1 MGERLIALLTQAAI
15 RKDGGCQLSGR
26 SKQDRLVHVLAV
38 VTAVVSLAP
47 IGLGS
52 LVTTLGAGMA
62 FPDWPTSDGQG
73 MLAYPWL
80 QSSGDKFVEHG
91 HRLAGMLVGF
101 CSIGLCAV
109 AWLGGS
115 SKGVRYAVVAVLLG
129 VIVQGL
135 LGGLRVRL
143 DRQVVA
149 FGHSVFGCLVFVSL
163 WMVSSATS
171 RSWPHA
177 GERSINSK
185 PLWLLAWAYPFLVMV
200 QYVFG
205 GVIRHLGSMLH
216 AHLVGAGLVFLFG
229 SCVVISSVRTGDRG
243 VRRRA
248 ILVGLAVFG
257 QVCLGLGVWLTKFG
271 FAPAGLVAVQH
282 SLSQVVARSLHTV
295 VGMVVVATAVSWA
308 VTVLRSEITP
318 ASESASGGLVTS

>member
-1 MGERLIALLTQAAI
+1 MAA
-15 RKDGGCQLSGR
+15 RT
-26 SKQDRLVHVLAV
+26 KQDQRVHVLAV
-38 VTAVVSLAP
+38 VTALVSLAP

-101 CSIGLCAV
+101 CTIVLCTV
-109 AWLGGS
+109 AWLGKS
-115 SKGVRYAVVAVLLG
+115 SSGVRYAVVLVLAG

-149 FGHSVFGCLVFVSL
+149 FGHSIFGCLVFVSL

-171 RSWPHA
+171 SHWNQIDKDFVNP
-177 GERSINSK
+177 K
-185 PLWLLAWAYPFLVMV
+185 FVWCLAWAYPIVVLT

-216 AHLVGAGLVFLFG
+216 AHLAGAVLVFLFG
-229 SCVVISSVRTGDRG
+229 CCVVISSFRMNFPMVRS
-243 VRRRA
+243 RA
-248 ILVGLAVFG
+248 VLVGLAVFG
-257 QVCLGLGVWLTKFG
+257 QILLGLGVWVTKFG
-271 FAPAGLVAVQH
+271 FAPSGLVAVQH
-282 SLSQVVARSLHTV
+282 SMPQVVARSLHTV

-308 VTVLRSEITP
+308 VTVLKFDRSACRNLAT
-318 ASESASGGLVTS
+318 G

>member
-1 MGERLIALLTQAAI
+1 M
-15 RKDGGCQLSGR
+15 
-26 SKQDRLVHVLAV
+26 HVLAV

-91 HRLAGMLVGF
+91 HRLAGMLVG
-101 CSIGLCAV
+101 LCAV
-109 AWLGGS
+109 TLCGVAYFGKS
-115 SKGVRYAVVAVLLG
+115 SKGVRLAVATVLAG

-135 LGGLRVRL
+135 LGGVRVRL

-163 WMVSSATS
+163 WMVSLVTAKGWLLERRET
-171 RSWPHA
+171 
-177 GERSINSK
+177 ERSK
-185 PLWLLAWAYPFLVMV
+185 LLAGLAWVYPALVLV
-200 QYVFG
+200 QYMFG

-216 AHLVGAGLVFLFG
+216 AHLAGAVLVVIAG
-229 SCVVISSVRTGDRG
+229 ACVVIASWRCRTGK
-243 VRRRA
+243 VRKRA
-248 ILVGLAVFG
+248 ILVGVAVAVQILIGLA
-257 QVCLGLGVWLTKFG
+257 VWLTKFG

-282 SLSQVVARSLHTV
+282 SLPQVVVRTVHTV

-308 VTVLRSEITP
+308 VTVLRSQPAAEP
-318 ASESASGGLVTS
+318 SASEGQWVAG

>member
-1 MGERLIALLTQAAI
+1 MAA
-15 RKDGGCQLSGR
+15 RT
-26 SKQDRLVHVLAV
+26 KQDQRVHVLAV
-38 VTAVVSLAP
+38 VTALVSLAP

-101 CSIGLCAV
+101 CTVGLCMV
-109 AWLGGS
+109 AWLGKS
-115 SKGVRYAVVAVLLG
+115 SSGVRYAVVLVLAG

-171 RSWPHA
+171 RHWNQS
-177 GERSINSK
+177 EKDFVNSK
-185 PLWLLAWAYPFLVMV
+185 FVWCLA
-200 QYVFG
+200 
-205 GVIRHLGSMLH
+205 
-216 AHLVGAGLVFLFG
+216 
-229 SCVVISSVRTGDRG
+229 
-243 VRRRA
+243 
-248 ILVGLAVFG
+248 
-257 QVCLGLGVWLTKFG
+257 
-271 FAPAGLVAVQH
+271 
-282 SLSQVVARSLHTV
+282 
-295 VGMVVVATAVSWA
+295 
-308 VTVLRSEITP
+308 
-318 ASESASGGLVTS
+318 

>member
-1 MGERLIALLTQAAI
+1 MLLPTQAAI
-15 RKDGGCQLSGR
+15 RRDGGYQLSGR
-26 SKQDRLVHVLAV
+26 SKQDQLVHVLAV

-115 SKGVRYAVVAVLLG
+115 SKGVRYAVVTVLLG

-143 DRQVVA
+143 DRQFVA

-171 RSWPHA
+171 PRWSHTQK
-177 GERSINSK
+177 GMVHSK
-185 PLWLLAWAYPFLVMV
+185 AVWFLAWAYPFLVLT

-216 AHLVGAGLVFLFG
+216 AHLIGAGLVFLVG
-229 SCVVISSVRTGDRG
+229 GCVFISSFKTGDVA
-243 VRRRA
+243 VRRRG
-248 ILVGLAVFG
+248 ILIGMAVMG
-257 QVCLGLGVWLTKFG
+257 QISLGLGVWLTKFG

-282 SLSQVVARSLHTV
+282 SLPQVVARSLHTV
-295 VGMVVVATAVSWA
+295 VGMVVVATAVSWS
-308 VTVLRSEITP
+308 VTVLRSKVATENRGIN
-318 ASESASGGLVTS
+318 GGLVAS

>member
-1 MGERLIALLTQAAI
+1 MELPLNQAVI
-15 RKDGGCQLSGR
+15 HKGGGCRLSGR
-26 SKQDRLVHVLAV
+26 SKQDRRVHVLAV
-38 VTAVVSLAP
+38 VTALVSLAP

-101 CSIGLCAV
+101 CAIGLCAA
-109 AWLGGS
+109 AWFGGS
-115 SKGVRYAVVAVLLG
+115 SRGVRYAVVAVLAG

-171 RSWPHA
+171 CHWSQIANRA
-177 GERSINSK
+177 VKSK
-185 PLWLLAWAYPFLVMV
+185 FVWLLAWAYPLVVLV

-205 GVIRHLGSMLH
+205 GVVRHLGGMLH
-216 AHLVGAGLVFLFG
+216 AHLAGAVLVFVFAG
-229 SCVVISSVRTGDRG
+229 CVVISSFRSG
-243 VRRRA
+243 VSDVLRRA
-248 ILVGLAVFG
+248 ILVGLAVLF
-257 QVCLGLGVWLTKFG
+257 QVLIGLGVWVTKFG
-271 FAPAGLVAVQH
+271 FAPSGLVAVQH
-282 SLSQVVARSLHTV
+282 SMPQVIFRSLHTF
-295 VGMVVVATAVSWA
+295 VGMLVVATAVSWS
-308 VTVLRSEITP
+308 VTILRSEAT
-318 ASESASGGLVTS
+318 SGCTAVGSKLATG

>member
-1 MGERLIALLTQAAI
+1 
-15 RKDGGCQLSGR
+15 
-26 SKQDRLVHVLAV
+26 
-38 VTAVVSLAP
+38 
-47 IGLGS
+47 
-52 LVTTLGAGMA
+52 MA

-73 MLAYPWL
+73 MLSYPWL

-109 AWLGGS
+109 AWLGRS
-115 SKGVRYAVVAVLLG
+115 SKGIRYAVVLVLLG

-143 DRQVVA
+143 DRQFVA

-171 RSWPHA
+171 RGWSHSEKDLA
-177 GERSINSK
+177 HSK
-185 PLWLLAWAYPFLVMV
+185 VVWFLAWAYPLLVLI
-200 QYVFG
+200 QYVLG

-216 AHLVGAGLVFLFG
+216 AHLIGAGLVFLFG
-229 SCVVISSVRTGDRG
+229 SGVVISSFKMGDST
-243 VRRRA
+243 VRRRG
-248 ILVGLAVFG
+248 ILVGMAVLG
-257 QVCLGLGVWLTKFG
+257 QICLGLGVWLTKFG

-282 SLSQVVARSLHTV
+282 SLPQVVARSLHTV
-295 VGMVVVATAVSWA
+295 VGMLVVATAVSWS
-308 VTVLRSEITP
+308 VTILRSEATTEK
-318 ASESASGGLVTS
+318 SRLNGCLVAN

>member
-1 MGERLIALLTQAAI
+1 
-15 RKDGGCQLSGR
+15 
-26 SKQDRLVHVLAV
+26 
-38 VTAVVSLAP
+38 
-47 IGLGS
+47 
-52 LVTTLGAGMA
+52 MA

-80 QSSGDKFVEHG
+80 QASGDKFVEHG

-101 CSIGLCAV
+101 CTIGLCTV
-109 AWLGGS
+109 AWLGKS
-115 SKGVRYAVVAVLLG
+115 SRGVRYAVVLVLAG

-171 RSWPHA
+171 RHWNH
-177 GERSINSK
+177 IDKDFVNSK
-185 PLWLLAWAYPFLVMV
+185 FVWVLAWAYPVVVLT

-216 AHLVGAGLVFLFG
+216 AHLAGAALVFLFG
-229 SCVVISSVRTGDRG
+229 CCVVISSFRMKFPKVRS
-243 VRRRA
+243 RA
-248 ILVGLAVFG
+248 VLVGVAVFG
-257 QVCLGLGVWLTKFG
+257 QILLGLAVWVTKFG
-271 FAPAGLVAVQH
+271 FAPSGLVAVQH
-282 SLSQVVARSLHTV
+282 SMPQVVARSLHTV

-308 VTVLRSEITP
+308 VTVLKSDRSACRNLAT
-318 ASESASGGLVTS
+318 G

>member
-1 MGERLIALLTQAAI
+1 
-15 RKDGGCQLSGR
+15 
-26 SKQDRLVHVLAV
+26 
-38 VTAVVSLAP
+38 
-47 IGLGS
+47 
-52 LVTTLGAGMA
+52 MA

-101 CSIGLCAV
+101 CSIGLCAA

-115 SKGVRYAVVAVLLG
+115 SKGIRYAVVSVLLG

-143 DRQVVA
+143 DRQFVA

-171 RSWPHA
+171 RRWSHA
-177 GERSINSK
+177 EEGLIHSK
-185 PLWLLAWAYPFLVMV
+185 VVWFLAWVYPFLVLI

-216 AHLVGAGLVFLFG
+216 AHLIGAGLVFLFG
-229 SCVVISSVRTGDRG
+229 SCVVVSSFKTGHEI
-243 VRRRA
+243 VRRRG
-248 ILVGLAVFG
+248 ILIGMAVLG

-282 SLSQVVARSLHTV
+282 SLPQVVARSLHTV
-295 VGMVVVATAVSWA
+295 VGMAVVATAVSWS
-308 VTVLRSEITP
+308 VTILRSKIATEN
-318 ASESASGGLVTS
+318 SGLVAS

>member
-1 MGERLIALLTQAAI
+1 MPLLLTQSAI

-26 SKQDRLVHVLAV
+26 SKQDRLVHVIAV
-38 VTAVVSLAP
+38 VTAIVSLAP

-115 SKGVRYAVVAVLLG
+115 SKGVRYAVVSVLLG
-129 VIVQGL
+129 VIIQGL

-143 DRQVVA
+143 DRQIVA

-171 RSWPHA
+171 RSWSQTEE
-177 GERSINSK
+177 GSINSK
-185 PLWLLAWAYPFLVMV
+185 AAWLLAWVYPVLVMI

-216 AHLVGAGLVFLFG
+216 AHLIGAGLVFLFG
-229 SCVVISSVRTGDRG
+229 SCVVISSFKTSDRG
-243 VRRRA
+243 IRRRG
-248 ILVGLAVFG
+248 ILIGLAVFG
-257 QVCLGLGVWLTKFG
+257 QICLGLGVWITKFG

-282 SLSQVVARSLHTV
+282 SLPQVIARSLHTV

-318 ASESASGGLVTS
+318 ENRPLNGGLVTS

>member
-1 MGERLIALLTQAAI
+1 MAA
-15 RKDGGCQLSGR
+15 RT
-26 SKQDRLVHVLAV
+26 KQDQRVHVLAV
-38 VTAVVSLAP
+38 VTALVSLAP

-101 CSIGLCAV
+101 CTVGLCMV
-109 AWLGGS
+109 AWLGKS
-115 SKGVRYAVVAVLLG
+115 SSGVRYAVVLVLAG

-171 RSWPHA
+171 RHWNQ
-177 GERSINSK
+177 IDKDFVNSK
-185 PLWLLAWAYPFLVMV
+185 FVWGLAWAYPIVVLT

-216 AHLVGAGLVFLFG
+216 AHLAGAALVFLFG
-229 SCVVISSVRTGDRG
+229 CCVVISSFRMNFPKVRS
-243 VRRRA
+243 RA
-248 ILVGLAVFG
+248 VLVGVAVFG
-257 QVCLGLGVWLTKFG
+257 QILLGLGVWVTKFG
-271 FAPAGLVAVQH
+271 FAPVGLVAVQH
-282 SLSQVVARSLHTV
+282 SMPQVVARSLHTV

-308 VTVLRSEITP
+308 VTVLKSDRSAFRHLAT
-318 ASESASGGLVTS
+318 G

>member
-1 MGERLIALLTQAAI
+1 MAA
-15 RKDGGCQLSGR
+15 RT
-26 SKQDRLVHVLAV
+26 KQDQRVHVLAV
-38 VTAVVSLAP
+38 VTALVSLAP

-101 CSIGLCAV
+101 CTIGLCLV
-109 AWLGGS
+109 AWLGKS
-115 SKGVRYAVVAVLLG
+115 SRGIRYAVVLVLVG

-149 FGHSVFGCLVFVSL
+149 FGHSVFGRLVFVSL
-163 WMVSSATS
+163 WMVGSATS
-171 RSWPHA
+171 RSWTQVDKDTVDS
-177 GERSINSK
+177 RFV
-185 PLWLLAWAYPFLVMV
+185 WCLAWGYPVLVLT

-216 AHLVGAGLVFLFG
+216 AHLFGAALVFLFG
-229 SCVVISSVRTGDRG
+229 CCVVISSFRMKFRKVRS
-243 VRRRA
+243 RA
-248 ILVGLAVFG
+248 VLVGVAVFG
-257 QVCLGLGVWLTKFG
+257 QILLGLGVWVTKFG
-271 FAPAGLVAVQH
+271 FAPSGLVAVQH
-282 SLSQVVARSLHTV
+282 SMPQVVARSLHTV

-308 VTVLRSEITP
+308 VTVLKSDRP
-318 ASESASGGLVTS
+318 ACNSLATG

>member
-1 MGERLIALLTQAAI
+1 M
-15 RKDGGCQLSGR
+15 
-26 SKQDRLVHVLAV
+26 LAV
-38 VTAVVSLAP
+38 ITAVVSLAP

-109 AWLGGS
+109 AWFGGS
-115 SKGVRYAVVAVLLG
+115 SRGVRYAVAGVLFG

-149 FGHSVFGCLVFVSL
+149 FGHSIFGCLVFVSL

-171 RSWPHA
+171 RKWSQA
-177 GERSINSK
+177 DRSSGISGFA
-185 PLWLLAWAYPFLVMV
+185 WFLAWLYPLVV
-200 QYVFG
+200 LIQYVFG

-216 AHLVGAGLVFLFG
+216 AHIFGAVLVFLLAV
-229 SCVVISSVRTGDRG
+229 CVVISSFKAGFRG
-243 VRRRA
+243 ARSRA
-248 ILVGLAVFG
+248 VFVGLAVAG
-257 QVCLGLGVWLTKFG
+257 QVLLGLGVWVTKFG
-271 FAPAGLVAVQH
+271 FAPSGLVAVQH
-282 SLSQVVARSLHTV
+282 SLPQVIARTLHTV

-308 VTVLRSEITP
+308 VTILRSNAVSECP
-318 ASESASGGLVTS
+318 AGSGELAAG

>member
-1 MGERLIALLTQAAI
+1 MAA
-15 RKDGGCQLSGR
+15 RT
-26 SKQDRLVHVLAV
+26 KQDQRVHVLAV
-38 VTAVVSLAP
+38 VTALVSLAP

-101 CSIGLCAV
+101 CTVGLCMV
-109 AWLGGS
+109 AWLGKS
-115 SKGVRYAVVAVLLG
+115 SSGVRYAVVLVLAG

-171 RSWPHA
+171 RHWNQSDKD
-177 GERSINSK
+177 SVNSK
-185 PLWLLAWAYPFLVMV
+185 FVWGLAWAYPIVVLT

-216 AHLVGAGLVFLFG
+216 AHLAGAALVFLFG
-229 SCVVISSVRTGDRG
+229 CCVVISSFRMNFPKVRS
-243 VRRRA
+243 RA
-248 ILVGLAVFG
+248 ALVGLAVFG
-257 QVCLGLGVWLTKFG
+257 QVLLGLGVWVTKFG

-282 SLSQVVARSLHTV
+282 SMPQVVARSLHTV

-308 VTVLRSEITP
+308 VTVLKSDRSAFRHLAT
-318 ASESASGGLVTS
+318 G

>member
-1 MGERLIALLTQAAI
+1 MNLLLTQTAI
-15 RKDGGCQLSGR
+15 RKDGGRHLSGR

-115 SKGVRYAVVAVLLG
+115 SRGVRFAVVAVLLG

-163 WMVSSATS
+163 WMVCSATS
-171 RSWPHA
+171 RRWSQP
-177 GERSINSK
+177 GRGSVSSK
-185 PLWLLAWAYPFLVMV
+185 FVWFLAWAYPALVLI

-216 AHLVGAGLVFLFG
+216 AHLAGAALVFVFA
-229 SCVVISSVRTGDRG
+229 SCVVISSFRSDFRDVRP
-243 VRRRA
+243 RA
-248 ILVGLAVFG
+248 IMVGLAVSV
-257 QVCLGLGVWLTKFG
+257 QILLGLGVWVTKFG
-271 FAPAGLVAVQH
+271 FAPSGLVAVQH
-282 SLSQVVARSLHTV
+282 SMPQVVARTSHTV
-295 VGMVVVATAVSWA
+295 IGMLVVATAVSWA
-308 VTVLRSEITP
+308 VTVLRSG
-318 ASESASGGLVTS
+318 SGAECPTGAGKLVVS

>member
-1 MGERLIALLTQAAI
+1 MMLWTTQVTT
-15 RKDGGCQLSGR
+15 RKDGGCELSGR
-26 SKQDRLVHVLAV
+26 TKQDRRVHVLAV
-38 VTAVVSLAP
+38 ITAVVSLAP

-73 MLAYPWL
+73 MMAYPWL
-80 QSSGDKFVEHG
+80 QSSGDKFIEHG

-101 CSIGLCAV
+101 CSIGLCGV
-109 AWLGGS
+109 AWFGRS
-115 SKGVRYAVVAVLLG
+115 SRGVRYAVVAVLAG

-171 RSWPHA
+171 RRWSEVDK
-177 GERSINSK
+177 GSGSSK
-185 PLWLLAWAYPFLVMV
+185 FVWFLAWTYPLIVLV

-216 AHLVGAGLVFLFG
+216 AHLFGAAIVFLFAA
-229 SCVVISSVRTGDRG
+229 CVVISSFQSGFRDARN
-243 VRRRA
+243 RA
-248 ILVGLAVFG
+248 VFVGLAVAG
-257 QVCLGLGVWLTKFG
+257 QILLGLGVWVTKFG
-271 FAPAGLVAVQH
+271 FAPSGLVAVQH
-282 SLSQVVARSLHTV
+282 SLPQVVARTSHTV
-295 VGMVVVATAVSWA
+295 VGMIVVATAVSWA
-308 VTVLRSEITP
+308 VTVLRLHT
-318 ASESASGGLVTS
+318 ASECSTGGGKLATG

>member
-1 MGERLIALLTQAAI
+1 MNPPLTRAAI

-115 SKGVRYAVVAVLLG
+115 SKGVRYAVVVVLLG

-163 WMVSSATS
+163 WMVCSATS
-171 RSWPHA
+171 RRWSQV
-177 GERSINSK
+177 GRGSVSSK
-185 PLWLLAWAYPFLVMV
+185 FVWFLAWAYPAIVLI

-216 AHLVGAGLVFLFG
+216 AHLAGAGLVFVFA
-229 SCVVISSVRTGDRG
+229 SCVVISSFRGEFRDVRP
-243 VRRRA
+243 RA
-248 ILVGLAVFG
+248 VLVGLAVAA
-257 QVCLGLGVWLTKFG
+257 QILLGLGVWVTKFG
-271 FAPAGLVAVQH
+271 FAPSGLVAVQH
-282 SLSQVVARSLHTV
+282 SMPQVVARTSHTV
-295 VGMVVVATAVSWA
+295 VGMLVVATAVSWG
-308 VTVLRSEITP
+308 VTVLRSGSGAECP
-318 ASESASGGLVTS
+318 AGTGKLVAS

>member
-1 MGERLIALLTQAAI
+1 MNLLLTQAAI

-171 RSWPHA
+171 RRWSQV
-177 GERSINSK
+177 GTDSVSSK
-185 PLWLLAWAYPFLVMV
+185 FVWFLAWAYPLLVLI

-216 AHLVGAGLVFLFG
+216 AHLAGAALVFGFA
-229 SCVVISSVRTGDRG
+229 SCVVISSFRVDFRD

-248 ILVGLAVFG
+248 ILVGLAVVV
-257 QVCLGLGVWLTKFG
+257 QILLGLGVWVTKFG
-271 FAPAGLVAVQH
+271 FAPSGLVAVQH
-282 SLSQVVARSLHTV
+282 SMPQVVARTSHTV
-295 VGMVVVATAVSWA
+295 VGMLVVATAVSWA
-308 VTVLRSEITP
+308 VTVLRSERSAGTGELA
-318 ASESASGGLVTS
+318 AS

>member
-1 MGERLIALLTQAAI
+1 MAA
-15 RKDGGCQLSGR
+15 RT
-26 SKQDRLVHVLAV
+26 KQDQRVHVLAV
-38 VTAVVSLAP
+38 VTALVSLAP

-101 CSIGLCAV
+101 CTIGLCTV
-109 AWLGGS
+109 AWLGKS
-115 SKGVRYAVVAVLLG
+115 SSGVRYAVVLVLAG

-149 FGHSVFGCLVFVSL
+149 FGHSIFGCLVFVSL

-171 RSWPHA
+171 RHWNQ
-177 GERSINSK
+177 IDKDFVNSK
-185 PLWLLAWAYPFLVMV
+185 FVWGLAWAYPIVVLT

-216 AHLVGAGLVFLFG
+216 AHLAGAALVFLFG
-229 SCVVISSVRTGDRG
+229 CCVVISSFRMNFPKVRS
-243 VRRRA
+243 RA
-248 ILVGLAVFG
+248 VLVGVAVFG
-257 QVCLGLGVWLTKFG
+257 QILLGLGVWVTKFG
-271 FAPAGLVAVQH
+271 FAPEGLVAVQH
-282 SLSQVVARSLHTV
+282 SMPQVVARSLHTV

-308 VTVLRSEITP
+308 VTVLKSDRSAFRHLAT
-318 ASESASGGLVTS
+318 G

>member
-1 MGERLIALLTQAAI
+1 MNRLAKPRPSPVVI
-15 RKDGGCQLSGR
+15 RSDGGFKLAAR
-26 SKQDRLVHVLAV
+26 TKQDQRVHVLAV
-38 VTAVVSLAP
+38 ITALVSLAP

-80 QSSGDKFVEHG
+80 KSSGDDFVEHG
-91 HRLAGMLVGF
+91 HRLAGMLIGVV
-101 CSIGLCAV
+101 SIGLCCV
-109 AWLGGS
+109 AWVGKS
-115 SKGVRYAVVAVLLG
+115 SSGVCWAVSVVLAG

-143 DRQVVA
+143 NELGYGQLIA

-171 RSWPHA
+171 RNWHQVDKD
-177 GERSINSK
+177 SIDSK
-185 PLWLLAWAYPFLVMV
+185 FVWCLAWVYPVVVLA

-216 AHLVGAGLVFLFG
+216 AHLVGAALVFLFG
-229 SCVVISSVRTGDRG
+229 CCVVISSFRMKFRHVRS
-243 VRRRA
+243 RA
-248 ILVGLAVFG
+248 VLVGVAVFG
-257 QVCLGLGVWLTKFG
+257 QILLGLGVWVTKFG
-271 FAPAGLVAVQH
+271 FAPSGLVAVQH
-282 SLSQVVARSLHTV
+282 SMPQVVARSLHTV
-295 VGMVVVATAVSWA
+295 VGMIVVATAVSWA
-308 VTVLRSEITP
+308 VSVLKSDRPVCSNL
-318 ASESASGGLVTS
+318 AAG